1 MEGQKPKKVGGSAG
15 LAALIKQRT
24 EIVQHAQA
32 AGRDPSVPTIVM
44 ASMEAGLLFL
54 SLFLLSFFLFF
65 FSFFFSFF
73 LYFLYLLY
81 FLSYF
86 L

>member
-32 AGRDPSVPTIVM
+32 AGRDPSVPSIVM
-44 ASMEAGLLFL
+44 ASMEQGLMSLFLFPSFLPPCL
-54 SLFLLSFFLFF
+54 SLFLS
-65 FSFFFSFF
+65 S
-73 LYFLYLLY
+73 LLC
-81 FLSYF
+81 SSSCTNST
-86 L
+86 